1 MEIQEQNGKFLVV
14 ENGKIIYESQSLG
27 ESQGYIDW
35 INRSDAGNTSE
46 DCGCPE

>member
-14 ENGKIIYESQSLG
+14 ENGEIIYESQS
-27 ESQGYIDW
+27 SQGYIDW
-35 INRSDAGNTSE
+35 INRPDAGNTSE